1 MARITNSFKV
11 GILLLLEFLGVAKD
25 WGAGAGGGGAA
36 GAGGGGAAGA
46 GGGGAGGIPAALG
59 MPGAGGRGS
68 PGGGGAPGTGGR
80 GAGGCCC
87 VICATGNLVR
97 RLTRTVDT
105 QGA

>member
-1 MARITNSFKV
+1 MARITSSFKV

-25 WGAGAGGGGAA
+25 WGAGAGGCVA
-36 GAGGGGAAGA
+36 AGGGGAGA
-46 GGGGAGGIPAALG
+46 GGGAGGIPAALG
-59 MPGAGGRGS
+59 MPGAGGRGR
-68 PGGGGAPGTGGR
+68 PGGGGAPGRGGR

-87 VICATGNLVR
+87 VICATLNLVR